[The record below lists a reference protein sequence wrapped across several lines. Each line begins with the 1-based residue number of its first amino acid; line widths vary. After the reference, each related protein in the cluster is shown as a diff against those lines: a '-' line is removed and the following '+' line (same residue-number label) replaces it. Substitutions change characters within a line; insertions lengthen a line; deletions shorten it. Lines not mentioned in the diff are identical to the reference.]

1 MNYVYI
7 AASLDGYIATANG
20 GLDWLHEMPNPDD
33 NDYGYAEFI
42 NLIDVMVM
50 GRHTYEKVR
59 TFGEWPYEKKVFVL
73 SSVLKEVP
81 EELVDRVEI
90 LSGSPREIVST
101 IHAAGY
107 KDLYI
112 DGGITIQKFLENDLI
127 DELIVTRIPILLGGG
142 IPLFGKL
149 DSPLRFTHKNTEI
162 YQQALI
168 KSHYIRANINNG
180 NKVVKNNWGTST
192 RK

>member
-7 AASLDGYIATANG
+7 AASLDGYIATRNG
-20 GLDWLHEMPNPDD
+20 GLDWLHELPNLDN
-33 NDYGYAEFI
+33 NDYGYADFI
-42 NLIDVMVM
+42 SQIDAMVM

-59 TFGEWPYEKKVFVL
+59 TFGDWPYKKKVFVL

-90 LSGSPREIVST
+90 LSGSPGEIVND
-101 IHAAGY
+101 IHSSGF
-107 KDLYI
+107 KKLYI
-112 DGGITIQKFLENDLI
+112 DGGITIQKFLENDLV
-127 DELIVTRIPILLGGG
+127 DELIVTRIPILLGDG

-162 YQQALI
+162 YQQGLI
-168 KSHYIRANINNG
+168 KSHYVRAN
-180 NKVVKNNWGTST
+180 K
-192 RK
+192 